1 MCKEKLMDKKIENE
15 ALDAVELFKQEL
27 KARRE
32 GLKAIKLYRDE
43 IAEIEEGWKKKRWE
57 MEGVIEAL
65 ETEVSTMVSP
75 FVKLGR
81 TRK

>member
-43 IAEIEEGWKKKRWE
+43 IAGIEEGWKKKRWE
-57 MEGVIEAL
+57 MEAVIEAL
-65 ETEVSTMVSP
+65 EAEELHMMVP
-75 FVKLGR
+75 FGKLGR
-81 TRK
+81 RRK